1 MAWTKRGPEKFV
13 PVLNNVNVDVMLSGH
28 LHHYFNNKPT
38 SSVKFPVIDNA
49 HKTVVKGVTKDNK
62 LELKVMDLEGK
73 MVDQITLIAK

>member
-1 MAWTKRGPEKFV
+1 M
-13 PVLNNVNVDVMLSGH
+13 
-28 LHHYFNNKPT
+28 
-38 SSVKFPVIDNA
+38 KFPVIDNA